1 MCNFDTNTETE
12 TNKSHDIDTISIV
25 SSISDEWVPDPYH
38 MQSFHEKEEVFTIV
52 GGRELHRKKISLF
65 LYGKNEKYM
74 SAFSPGKKDFV

>member
-1 MCNFDTNTETE
+1 MQCT
-12 TNKSHDIDTISIV
+12 KSD
-25 SSISDEWVPDPYH
+25 DEWVPAPYH

-74 SAFSPGKKDFV
+74 SAFSPGKKGFV